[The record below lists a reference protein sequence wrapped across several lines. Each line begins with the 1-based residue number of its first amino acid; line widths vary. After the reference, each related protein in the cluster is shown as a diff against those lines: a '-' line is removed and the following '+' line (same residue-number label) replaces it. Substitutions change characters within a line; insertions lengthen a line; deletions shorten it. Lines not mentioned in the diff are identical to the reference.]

1 MSNPIVKNG
10 IDNIDNSSSILEGK
24 RLGLITAP
32 TGLTYDLKSTIDIL
46 NERFNLVALFAPEHG
61 VRGDI
66 QAGIHV
72 ETYIDEKTNI
82 PVYSLY
88 GGANKPT
95 QEMMDKID
103 VIIMDIQDIGS
114 RYYTFIS
121 TMNNAMEECA
131 KNNKKLVLLDRLNPI
146 NGVTVEGNIL
156 KEEFKSFVGIQPIVQ
171 RHGMTFGELAHY
183 FNSEFNIGCDIEVI
197 EVTGWNRE
205 MYFEQSG
212 LYWVNPSP
220 NIPTI
225 DTAIVYNGT
234 CLFEGTNISEGR
246 GTTKP
251 FEIVGAPW
259 INPDKLAQKLND
271 MKIEGVYFRPTHFT
285 PVFSKHK
292 NDLCKGIQLH
302 ITDRHA
308 INSVVVGVKILDEI
322 RNQNESKFEFI
333 SPNKGKYFI
342 DLLIGSDELRKNQ
355 MEVDR
360 MLENWGK
367 QARLF
372 SEKRKKYLLY

>member
-10 IDNIDNSSSILEGK
+10 IDNIDKKSSIFEGK

-72 ETYIDEKTNI
+72 KTYIDEKTNI

-88 GGANKPT
+88 GGANRPT

-103 VIIMDIQDIGS
+103 VVVMDIQDIGS

-131 KNNKKLVLLDRLNPI
+131 KNNKKFVLLDRLNPI
-146 NGVTVEGNIL
+146 NGVAVEGNIL
-156 KEEFKSFVGIQPIVQ
+156 KEEFKSFVGIQPIVP

-183 FNSEFNIGCDIEVI
+183 FNNEFNIGCDIEVI

-205 MYFEQSG
+205 MYFEESG

-225 DTAIVYNGT
+225 DTAVVYNGT

-259 INPDKLAQKLND
+259 INADKLAQRLND
-271 MKIEGVYFRPTHFT
+271 MKMAGVYFRPTHFT

-322 RNQNESKFEFI
+322 RNQSGSKFEFI
-333 SPNKGKYFI
+333 FPNKGKYFI
-342 DLLIGSDELRKNQ
+342 DLLSGSDELRKRQ
-355 MEVDR
+355 IEVDR
-360 MLENWGK
+360 MLENWGN

>member
-32 TGLTYDLKSTIDIL
+32 TGLTYELKSTIDIL
-46 NERFNLVALFAPEHG
+46 NERFDLVALFAPEHG

-88 GGANKPT
+88 GGANRPT
-95 QEMMDKID
+95 QEMIDKID

-131 KNNKKLVLLDRLNPI
+131 KNSKKFVLLDRLNPI

-183 FNSEFNIGCDIEVI
+183 FNNEFNIGCDIEVI

-205 MYFEQSG
+205 MYFEESG
-212 LYWVNPSP
+212 LYLVNPSP

-259 INPDKLAQKLND
+259 INPDKLAQRLND
-271 MKIEGVYFRPTHFT
+271 MKMAGVYFRPTYFT

-292 NDLCKGIQLH
+292 NELCKGIQLH

-308 INSVVVGVKILDEI
+308 IDSVVVGVKILDEI
-322 RNQNESKFEFI
+322 RNQSGSKFEFI

-342 DLLIGSDELRKNQ
+342 DLLSGSDELRKNQ
-355 MEVDR
+355 IEVDR